1 MAGFFDW
8 LKGKKPVSPGK
19 ESKAGIK
26 DEEKL
31 TEIGNVTHYFPHV
44 KAAVIELSGTLKLK
58 DKILIKGHTTNFE
71 QVVTSMQINNEEI
84 SEAEKGK
91 TVGLKVKN
99 RVRHNDTIYKK

>member
-44 KAAVIELSGTLKLK
+44 KAAVIELSGNLKLK

-84 SEAEKGK
+84 SEAGKGK
-91 TVGLKVKN
+91 IVGLKVKN
-99 RVRHNDTIYKK
+99 RVRHNDTVYKK

>member
-19 ESKAGIK
+19 ESKMGIK

-31 TEIGNVTHYFPHV
+31 TEIGNITHYFPHV
-44 KAAVIELSGTLKLK
+44 KAAVIELSGKLKLK

-91 TVGLKVKN
+91 TVGLKVKY
-99 RVRHNDTIYKK
+99 RVRHNDTVYKK

>member
-1 MAGFFDW
+1 MAFFDW

-26 DEEKL
+26 EEEKL
-31 TEIGNVTHYFPHV
+31 TEIGNITHYFPHV
-44 KAAVIELSGTLKLK
+44 KAAVVELSGNLKVK

-84 SEAEKGK
+84 SEAGKGK
-91 TVGLKVKN
+91 AVGIKVKY
-99 RVRHNDTIYKK
+99 RVRHNDTVYKK